1 MKKFKKVVP
10 ALCALL
16 VSAVM
21 LGSST
26 YAWFSMNTKV
36 TAKGMSVTATSSS
49 TYLVISENSTVGTET
64 SLDLKAVKGSLLP
77 VSYTTSPIQNAA
89 ASSTLVAANKWFT
102 AVGTDT
108 TNGTAQ
114 TDSKKQLNI
123 TENNN
128 FGSADTN
135 NYYVIKSFYIG
146 LVAGSSAVT
155 KGIQADVK
163 FSANQKSDIN
173 QCLTVKIVY
182 GENDDPTDAG
192 TTQTF
197 VYGAATGEV
206 TKYSAALQENGLI
219 NTTNATKVTVYIY
232 FDGENEN
239 CTTAKAINLDLITVD
254 LTFTVNEDLH
264 PQK

>member
-36 TAKGMSVTATSSS
+36 TATGMNVTATSNS
-49 TYLVISENSTVGTET
+49 TYLVISDSSTNLGTNT
-64 SLDLKAVKGSLLP
+64 SLDLKAVNGSLLP
-77 VSYTTSPIQNAA
+77 VSYTTSAIQNATNDK
-89 ASSTLVAANKWFT
+89 TLVAANNWFT
-102 AVGTDT
+102 AIGTDT
-108 TNGTAQ
+108 TNGAAKA
-114 TDSKKQLNI
+114 DSKTQLTI
-123 TENNN
+123 AENNN
-128 FGSADTN
+128 FGSVDTN

-155 KGIQADVK
+155 NGIQADVK
-163 FSANQKSDIN
+163 FTAAQSSELNR
-173 QCLTVKIVY
+173 CLTVKIVY
-182 GENDDPTDAG
+182 GETDDPTDAT

-206 TKYSAALQENGLI
+206 TKHSAALQDNGLI
-219 NTTNATKVTVYIY
+219 TATATKVTVYIY

-239 CTTAKAINLDLITVD
+239 CTTAKAINLDKITVD
-254 LTFTVNEDLH
+254 LTFTVNEELH
-264 PQK
+264 K

>member
-64 SLDLKAVKGSLLP
+64 SLDLKAVTGSLLP
-77 VSYTTSPIQNAA
+77 VSYTTSAIQNATNDK
-89 ASSTLVAANKWFT
+89 TLVAANSWFT
-102 AVGTDT
+102 AIGTDT

-114 TDSKKQLNI
+114 TDSKKRLEI
-123 TENNN
+123 TESNN
-128 FGSADTN
+128 FGSVDTN

-155 KGIQADVK
+155 NGIQADVK
-163 FSANQKSDIN
+163 FTAAQSSELNR
-173 QCLTVKIVY
+173 CLTVKIVY
-182 GENDDPTDAG
+182 GETDDPTDAT

-206 TKYSAALQENGLI
+206 TKHSAALQENGLI

-239 CTTAKAINLDLITVD
+239 CTTAKAINLDKITVD
-254 LTFTVNEDLH
+254 LTFTVNEELH
-264 PQK
+264 K